1 MFNWTTTT
9 IINKLPEKF
18 IETVTKG
25 KDTVKGVRIGN
36 KLFEKRWVESIRK
49 AEGHEYELCEAQ
61 VDLSKV
67 QTAIEAIAEEN
78 RPTVARLYIYVG
90 LEGSEESIYA
100 NDWYR
105 KGMPLSV
112 SFPVSKYEV
121 GKDDDETQANKEAA
135 AADMATAIVDTVD
148 KFNVFTK
155 VKKVLDVTAKGSI
168 LTIKGTHEHQRLQK
182 IAILVGDGGIIGE
195 ERSLLTT
202 WELSECRYQTTKG
215 AKAQYE
221 AKTGVK
227 LVRPG
232 VNGFGTYSQLTKDL
246 SLPTAA
252 HTHWT
257 SVTKDERP
265 VIGEVYTQYII
276 TYYAPSTANPSFT
289 AVGNRS
295 MSETTH
301 VFWVKS
307 TEVEN
312 WENAIAA
319 IDPEGDKFDTGEV
332 VVTEVT
338 KTTVNRA
345 SNKKKSL
352 VEKVESL
359 VERVETLE
367 TLETPETPEA

>member
-9 IINKLPEKF
+9 FINELPHIASEQG
-18 IETVTKG
+18 G
-25 KDTVKGVRIGN
+25 KALRIGN

-49 AEGHEYELCEAQ
+49 AEGHNYELCEAQ
-61 VDLSKV
+61 VDL
-67 QTAIEAIAEEN
+67 TALQAALKDYN
-78 RPTVARLYIYVG
+78 VARLYIYVG

-112 SFPVSKYEV
+112 SFAT
-121 GKDDDETQANKEAA
+121 GA
-135 AADMATAIVDTVD
+135 AADMAKAIVDTVKD
-148 KFNVFTK
+148 FNVFTK
-155 VKKVLDVTAKGSI
+155 VKKVLDVTAEGGV
-168 LTIKGTHEHQRLQK
+168 LTIKGTHEHQRLQR
-182 IAILVGDGGIIGE
+182 IAILVEDTDSVLHEEKVITEYVRNRKENATGIT
-195 ERSLLTT
+195 S
-202 WELSECRYQTTKG
+202 
-215 AKAQYE
+215 
-221 AKTGVK
+221 VK
-227 LVRPG
+227 VG

-265 VIGEVYTQYII
+265 IVGALYTQYII
-276 TYYAPSTANPSFT
+276 SYYAPSTANPSFT

-307 TEVEN
+307 DLVPAWEEELKALDPDAVEGIQK
-312 WENAIAA
+312 A
-319 IDPEGDKFDTGEV
+319 
-332 VVTEVT
+332 
-338 KTTVNRA
+338 
-345 SNKKKSL
+345 NKKK
-352 VEKVESL
+352 SL

-367 TLETPETPEA
+367 TPKA

>member
-25 KDTVKGVRIGN
+25 KDAVKGVRIGN

-49 AEGHEYELCEAQ
+49 AEGHEYELCEA
-61 VDLSKV
+61 VLDLGAVK
-67 QTAIEAIAEEN
+67 TAIDDIAADK

-112 SFPVSKYEV
+112 SFAV
-121 GKDDDETQANKEAA
+121 GT

-155 VKKVLDVTAKGSI
+155 VKKVLDVTATGAK

-182 IAILVGDGGIIGE
+182 IAILVGDGEIIGE
-195 ERSLLTT
+195 ERSLLTP
-202 WELSECRYQTTKG
+202 WELSECRYETAKG
-215 AKAQYE
+215 AEAQYE
-221 AKTGVK
+221 AKTGVE

-265 VIGEVYTQYII
+265 IVGALYTQYII
-276 TYYAPSTANPSFT
+276 SYYAPSTANPSFT

-307 TEVEN
+307 DLVPA
-312 WENAIAA
+312 WEEELKT
-319 IDPEGDKFDTGEV
+319 IDPDAVEGIQK
-332 VVTEVT
+332 
-338 KTTVNRA
+338 A
-345 SNKKKSL
+345 NKKKSL
-352 VEKVESL
+352 VE
-359 VERVETLE
+359 RVEALE
-367 TLETPETPEA
+367 A

>member
-9 IINKLPEKF
+9 FINALPHIASEK
-18 IETVTKG
+18 EG
-25 KDTVKGVRIGN
+25 KALRIGN

-49 AEGHEYELCEAQ
+49 AEGHNYELCEAQ
-61 VDLSKV
+61 VDL
-67 QTAIEAIAEEN
+67 TALEATLQDYN
-78 RPTVARLYIYVG
+78 VARLYIYVG

-112 SFPVSKYEV
+112 SFAT
-121 GKDDDETQANKEAA
+121 GEAA
-135 AADMATAIVDTVD
+135 VMAKEIVDTVKD
-148 KFNVFTK
+148 FNVFTK
-155 VKKVLDVTAKGSI
+155 VKKVLDVTAEGGV
-168 LTIKGTHEHQRLQK
+168 LTIKGTHEHQRLQR
-182 IAILVGDGGIIGE
+182 IAILVEDTDSVLHEEKVITEYIRNRKETATGIT
-195 ERSLLTT
+195 S
-202 WELSECRYQTTKG
+202 
-215 AKAQYE
+215 
-221 AKTGVK
+221 VK
-227 LVRPG
+227 VG

-252 HTHWT
+252 QTHWT

-265 VIGEVYTQYII
+265 IVGALYTQYII

-307 TEVEN
+307 DLVN
-312 WENAIAA
+312 DWEAELKA
-319 IDPEGDKFDTGEV
+319 IDPDAVEGIQT
-332 VVTEVT
+332 
-338 KTTVNRA
+338 

-352 VEKVESL
+352 VE
-359 VERVETLE
+359 RVEALE
-367 TLETPETPEA
+367 A

>member
-9 IINKLPEKF
+9 IINKLPHLALEKG
-18 IETVTKG
+18 G
-25 KDTVKGVRIGN
+25 KALRIGN

-61 VDLSKV
+61 VDLAAVK
-67 QTAIEAIAEEN
+67 TAIDALAAEK

-112 SFPVSKYEV
+112 SFAVS
-121 GKDDDETQANKEAA
+121 D
-135 AADMATAIVDTVD
+135 AADMATAIENTVD

-155 VKKVLDVTAKGSI
+155 VKKVLDVTADDTV

-182 IAILVGDGGIIGE
+182 IDILVGDGEIIGE
-195 ERSLLTT
+195 ERSLLYA
-202 WELSECRYQTTKG
+202 WELSEYRHEAGKG
-215 AKAQYE
+215 AAAKYE

-227 LVRPG
+227 LVNPG

-246 SLPTAA
+246 RLPTAA

-265 VIGEVYTQYII
+265 IVGEVYTQYII
-276 TYYAPSTANPSFT
+276 NYYAPSTANPSFT

-307 TEVEN
+307 DLVTDWETELAN
-312 WENAIAA
+312 
-319 IDPEGDKFDTGEV
+319 IDPDGDSTPAVLDQEGK
-332 VVTEVT
+332 VTT
-338 KTTVNRA
+338 KAVPNLNTVLDGKA
-345 SNKKKSL
+345 GVNKKK
-352 VEKVESL
+352 SL

-367 TLETPETPEA
+367 TPEA

>member
-9 IINKLPEKF
+9 IINALPHM
-18 IETVTKG
+18 TVENEG
-25 KDTVKGVRIGN
+25 KRSEALRIGN

-61 VDLSKV
+61 VDLAAVK
-67 QTAIEAIAEEN
+67 TAIDAIAADK
-78 RPTVARLYIYVG
+78 RPTVARLYVYVG

-112 SFPVSKYEV
+112 SFAV
-121 GKDDDETQANKEAA
+121 DA

-155 VKKVLDVTAKGSI
+155 VKKVLDVTADGTV

-182 IAILVGDGGIIGE
+182 IDILVGDGEIIGE
-195 ERSLLTT
+195 ERSLLYA
-202 WELSECRYQTTKG
+202 WELSQCRYETVKG
-215 AKAQYE
+215 AAAKYE

-227 LVRPG
+227 LVNPG

-246 SLPTAA
+246 RLPTAA

-265 VIGEVYTQYII
+265 IVGEVYTQYII
-276 TYYAPSTANPSFT
+276 SYYAPSTANPSFT

-307 TEVEN
+307 GLVPE
-312 WENAIAA
+312 WEAYLVNL
-319 IDPEGDKFDTGEV
+319 DPDGDFTPAKRDEEGNI
-332 VVTEVT
+332 
-338 KTTVNRA
+338 TTPADFKSNV
-345 SNKKKSL
+345 NKKKSL
-352 VEKVESL
+352 VE
-359 VERVETLE
+359 RVEALE
-367 TLETPETPEA
+367 A